1 MGDITVLLDRRWQAG
16 LRCIGVYPA
25 LSIHESIINALI
37 EKRSGFASR
46 SLVNVPSVRRKCGV
60 NLRLER
66 GRQVVHGHDNGGDHD
81 AYRKPH
87 HDHDKRLHER
97 DQIGHK
103 VVYFSGVKLG
113 KPI

>member
-16 LRCIGVYPA
+16 LRFIGVYPT

-66 GRQVVHGHDNGGDHD
+66 GRQVVHGHNDRSNHD

-87 HDHDKRLHER
+87 HDHDKRLDERHQVRHE
-97 DQIGHK
+97 
-103 VVYFSGVKLG
+103 VVYLSGVKLG
-113 KPI
+113 KPV